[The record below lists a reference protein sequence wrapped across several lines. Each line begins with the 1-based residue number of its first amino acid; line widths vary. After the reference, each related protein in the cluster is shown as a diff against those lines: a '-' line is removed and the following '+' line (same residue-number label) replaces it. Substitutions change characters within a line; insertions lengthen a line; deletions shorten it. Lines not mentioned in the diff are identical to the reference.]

1 MSHIDTP
8 ASLEPSR
15 ERRRLDTVK
24 RFSLEDAMKKLTLAA
39 CLLAMLSFAANA
51 QQTGQS
57 QQTVR
62 PSVSGNSATINSGGM
77 TSGNSGSMT
86 GMRDSTT
93 GMSGS
98 RLNSP
103 DSLPAAAPKAT
114 ARPSDAPARDETPPK

>member
-1 MSHIDTP
+1 
-8 ASLEPSR
+8 
-15 ERRRLDTVK
+15 
-24 RFSLEDAMKKLTLAA
+24 MKKLTLAA
-39 CLLAMLSFAANA
+39 CLLAMLSVAAKA

-98 RLNSP
+98 RLNRP

-114 ARPSDAPARDETPPK
+114 ARPGDPPANDETPPK